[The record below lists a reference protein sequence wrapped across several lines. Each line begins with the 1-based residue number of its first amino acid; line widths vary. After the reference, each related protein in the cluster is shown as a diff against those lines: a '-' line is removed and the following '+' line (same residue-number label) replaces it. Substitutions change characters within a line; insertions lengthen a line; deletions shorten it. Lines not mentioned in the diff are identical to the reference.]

1 VSRACPEP
9 PPGTDARKRNPPEPK
24 YRYEEDS
31 PIGDSL
37 AMAIGHMV
45 QQWGHLEDNASILT
59 ALLLRAHRPYHFR
72 GVATNLP
79 TTSKFDALKKLT
91 GGRNRIIHG
100 SWYPTKNPDVAGRYT
115 YSAKGELRQAYE
127 TVSAARVR
135 GFAQKVA
142 KLRRRLNHAISR
154 QGFYRSPEQPPAS
167 P

>member
-59 ALLLRAHRPYHFR
+59 ALAQGASALPFSRCSDKSAHDQQIRRTRRCGELDADDAKSRDHRQTCERA
-72 GVATNLP
+72 
-79 TTSKFDALKKLT
+79 KKLT
-91 GGRNRIIHG
+91 GERNRIIHG

-115 YSAKGELRQAYE
+115 YSAEGE
-127 TVSAARVR
+127 
-135 GFAQKVA
+135 
-142 KLRRRLNHAISR
+142 
-154 QGFYRSPEQPPAS
+154 
-167 P
+167 